1 MDGSRGYYKLNK
13 IDREGQIPYD
23 LMYMWNLKNKTN
35 NSQNENRRNRL
46 IDIENKRMSIRK
58 KGLDG
63 RVKQVKGIK
72 RWKPPITK

>member
-72 RWKPPITK
+72 R

>member
-13 IDREGQIPYD
+13 IDREGHIPYD

-46 IDIENKRMSIRK
+46 IDTENKRMIIRK

-72 RWKPPITK
+72 R